1 MSDMEFMKAEEG
13 DLISLLERVDTSEV
27 PKKIMKVD
35 PTLTPRLLANRQLG
49 GGGAHQID

>member
-27 PKKIMKVD
+27 PKKIMKYLKIVYD
-35 PTLTPRLLANRQLG
+35 LHTTAPYW
-49 GGGAHQID
+49 